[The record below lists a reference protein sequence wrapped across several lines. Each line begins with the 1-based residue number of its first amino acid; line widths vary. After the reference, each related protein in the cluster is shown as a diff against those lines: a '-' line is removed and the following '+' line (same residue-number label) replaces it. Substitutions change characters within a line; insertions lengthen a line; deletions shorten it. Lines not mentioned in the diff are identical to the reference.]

1 MSWHTVT
8 STIDHPPSRAG
19 LFGLGRR
26 RKTPIYMKQQAM
38 NTEIAAR
45 RKGVRRTLVVTV
57 SIALAFFLAS
67 FLQILLMK

>member
-1 MSWHTVT
+1 
-8 STIDHPPSRAG
+8 
-19 LFGLGRR
+19 LGRR
-26 RKTPIYMKQQAM
+26 KKPIYMKQQTM

-57 SIALAFFLAS
+57 SIVLVFFLVS

>member
-1 MSWHTVT
+1 MKS
-8 STIDHPPSRAG
+8 
-19 LFGLGRR
+19 
-26 RKTPIYMKQQAM
+26 IYMKQQTM

-57 SIALAFFLAS
+57 SIALAFFLVS